1 MLQKEFELVLENF
14 KEGTDQGI
22 DLRGILKNN
31 NSQMIIQCKHWR
43 ESSFSNLKTY
53 CKNNEL
59 EKVQN
64 LKPDRYIFVTSQKLS
79 PSNKTQL
86 REVFEPF
93 IFYDDDVIGSETLNN
108 LLGKFPEIEEKYY
121 KLWLSSTKIL
131 SKIEGQY
138 IKQRSELPAK
148 EIIDKS
154 KLFVPTDAFEQGKK
168 QLGIYLINR
177 FFLTFSG

>member
-1 MLQKEFELVLENF
+1 MPDYSFETLTANEFELLTRDLLQKEFELVLENF

-64 LKPDRYIFVTSQKLS
+64 LKPDRYIFVTS
-79 PSNKTQL
+79 
-86 REVFEPF
+86 
-93 IFYDDDVIGSETLNN
+93 
-108 LLGKFPEIEEKYY
+108 
-121 KLWLSSTKIL
+121 TKIL